1 MIRVLSLIL
10 ALTLAGRP
18 SSIEGQTARPTLTS
32 ALVTGGILGT
42 ATSALGLG
50 SICAMGGFDDDDIP
64 VVYCTALGAV
74 VGVAPALAA
83 GYGLSYPDRGSRVGR
98 LRTLAF
104 GAIGGA
110 LEGLVISLASE
121 GDRPLDHILLGGA
134 WGAGVGLI
142 TAALGPA
149 LQVGIFPTGA
159 RSRGDRMAIDLRYV
173 FD

>member
-83 GYGLSYPDRGSRVGR
+83 GVRAIVSGPRITGRSSAHSGLRRDRR
-98 LRTLAF
+98 
-104 GAIGGA
+104 A

-159 RSRGDRMAIDLRYV
+159 RSRGDRMAIGLRYV